1 MKARQDSM
9 KTYYIYNQYT
19 DEYIGELKANSI
31 LDAEIK
37 TWETFGIGTDDV
49 YALSTAPNE
58 ALA

>member
-1 MKARQDSM
+1 M

-19 DEYIGELKANSI
+19 DEYIGELKASSI

-37 TWETFGIGTDDV
+37 TWEIFGIGTDDV

-58 ALA
+58 AFA